1 MKRTVALLAVLVSFA
16 AGAYVLPGSSIIRRM
31 AAERAEQRLSTLRVE
46 GSLSFGGASVKEAGA
61 ALGTPT
67 DRPEVQGDGVLSIR
81 TPGRCRFEASV
92 ADGSTPSAVV
102 QSGGR
107 RKAQGTEIPAMSVL
121 VAQVCPLL
129 ATGSG
134 NVQEVKESVLRH
146 LQSLGVETGR
156 TGLARLG
163 GEVAY
168 VLGEMAEGRPQF
180 WVYKDSFRPARLRY
194 TDASGTAWDVRFLD
208 YNSPATGEL
217 MPRTIEVWRGGQR
230 NLRFTALKG
239 DNRASLPDALF
250 TL

>member
-46 GSLSFGGASVKEAGA
+46 GSLSFGGASVKEAGS
-61 ALGTPT
+61 ALGTST

-81 TPGRCRFEASV
+81 APGRCRFEASV
-92 ADGSTPSAVV
+92 ADGSSPSAVV

-163 GEVAY
+163 GEVTY

-239 DNRASLPDALF
+239 DSRANVPDSLF

>member
-16 AGAYVLPGSSIIRRM
+16 AAAYVLPGSSIIRRM
-31 AAERAEQRLSTLRVE
+31 SAERAELRLSTLRVE
-46 GSLSFGGASVKEAGA
+46 GSLSFGGPAVKESGA

-67 DRPEVQGDGVLSIR
+67 DRPEVQGDGVLSLR
-81 TPGRCRFEASV
+81 VPGRCRFEASV
-92 ADGSTPSAVV
+92 PGGTAQSAVV

-107 RKAQGTEIPAMSVL
+107 RRVQGTEIPSMSAL

-134 NVQEVKESVLRH
+134 NVQELKEAVLRH
-146 LQSLGVETGR
+146 LQSLGIETGR
-156 TGLARLG
+156 TGLARFG

-168 VLGEMAEGRPQF
+168 VLGDMAEGRPQF

-194 TDASGTAWDVRFLD
+194 SDASGTAWDVRFLD
-208 YNSPATGEL
+208 YNSPATGEW

-239 DNRASLPDALF
+239 DNRASLPDSLF